1 VLDYVQYLEQR
12 LVEAQGERKTVRTE
26 LQIELA
32 TARLLA
38 GRSYHSISVDL
49 IAETAGLA
57 HGTFYRYFGSRRE
70 VVAKTLSDYF
80 DFVRA
85 TKPAIPKGTSTYEAI
100 YIANLHY
107 IRCFRQNV
115 GLMKCFQA
123 KDEEELIAEVSRRAD
138 EGIVTRIIRSY
149 QRRHS
154 CDAAELAR
162 LRLSAYGLVGMVD
175 ELLGK
180 IYGQSNPPL
189 AEYSDQPEMVAAT
202 LSELWYNALYANA
215 GRLGDEARGVDSARA

>member
-1 VLDYVQYLEQR
+1 MLDYVQHLEQR

-38 GRSYHSISVDL
+38 ARSYHAISVDL

-57 HGTFYRYFGSRRE
+57 HGTFYRYFGSRPE

-85 TKPAIPKGTSTYEAI
+85 TRPAIPKGASTYEAI
-100 YIANLHY
+100 YVANLHY
-107 IRCFRQNV
+107 IRCFKQNV

-123 KDEEELIAEVSRRAD
+123 KDEEEAIAEVSRRAD

-149 QRRHS
+149 QKRNS

-215 GRLGDEARGVDSARA
+215 GRSSDEAETAAPAA